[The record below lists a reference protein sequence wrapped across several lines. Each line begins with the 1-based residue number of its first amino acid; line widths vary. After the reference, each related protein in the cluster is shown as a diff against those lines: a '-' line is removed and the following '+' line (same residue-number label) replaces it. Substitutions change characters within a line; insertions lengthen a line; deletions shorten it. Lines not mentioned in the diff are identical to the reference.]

1 MKNYI
6 QETEFEN
13 KFRIVDFLDSARW
26 PSIRMERKGGSAINF
41 ALDEKEYSADEK
53 LLIYWLCYITL
64 SN

>member
-6 QETEFEN
+6 QEKEFEN

-41 ALDEKEYSADEK
+41 ALDEKEYKKANA
-53 LLIYWLCYITL
+53 TR
-64 SN
+64 N